1 MRIADR
7 LERGNRNWGEVVVE
21 ALVRATGYSAV
32 LFVVLILL
40 FLLREGLPALGE
52 VPLAS
57 LLAARW
63 YPTENNFGPLPLI
76 GGTRRVTIG
85 APLLAMPLAQAT
97 ATSIAEM
104 RH

>member
-21 ALVRATGYSAV
+21 GLVRATGYSAV

-57 LLAARW
+57 LLAVRW
-63 YPTENNFGPLPLI
+63 YPTEAHFGLLPLI
-76 GGTRRVTIG
+76 GGTLLVTSG
-85 APLLAMPLAQAT
+85 RTLLAVPLGLGPA
-97 ATSIAEM
+97 SFI
-104 RH
+104 